1 MNTQKKKK
9 QTKKIGG
16 KRREEAERIPFDC
29 FIYLFFLRILEKN
42 HSRKPS
48 DCGQDRPGMLFVALW
63 ILIYIGF
70 LILVVSRHSIF
81 CWLVWTVKAT
91 SCTVEIGSLLV
102 CHVLVFILF
111 NATDSI

>member
-1 MNTQKKKK
+1 METQKKNERLEARDGKK
-9 QTKKIGG
+9 Q
-16 KRREEAERIPFDC
+16 REFLLIVF
-29 FIYLFFLRILEKN
+29 LFFLFLFFRILEKN
-42 HSRKPS
+42 QSRKPS
-48 DCGQDRPGMLFVALW
+48 DCGQDDPGMLFMALW

-70 LILVVSRHSIF
+70 LILVVSTHSIF

-102 CHVLVFILF
+102 CHDLVFILF